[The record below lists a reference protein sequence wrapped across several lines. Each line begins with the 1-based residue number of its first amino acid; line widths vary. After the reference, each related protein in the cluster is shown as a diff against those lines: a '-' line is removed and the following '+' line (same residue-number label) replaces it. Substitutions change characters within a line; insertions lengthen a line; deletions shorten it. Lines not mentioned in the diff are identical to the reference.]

1 MLFTKP
7 TFYYIINYNERSDTM
22 KLRIISGI
30 LLVLILLGSLLLS
43 YKVFACLMTLV
54 AALGYRELLNIK
66 YGKNENNIEFI
77 RFIGYI
83 SIILITLNG
92 IFFDLSNNI
101 TLVIPILVL
110 TIPIIFYNDS
120 KKYNINDALYIFG
133 IVYFLS
139 FAFSTIITEAKLDI
153 YKCIYIF
160 LIAFITDT
168 YAYIGGCLIGK
179 HKLTEI
185 SPKKTIEG
193 SIVGCIAGGII
204 GSFYYYTFVGGTN
217 LITVIIMSFTLTILS
232 EIGDLVFS
240 SIKRYF
246 NKKDYSNLIPGHG
259 GILDRFDSVIFVSLG
274 LTLILSII

>member
-66 YGKNENNIEFI
+66 YSKNENNIEFI